1 MAKKFWKHID
11 KIFLGSITTLVLL
24 IVNILCWI
32 FSADFMIP
40 MWLYI
45 ITMLVMYICC
55 IVVYAVASSKKES
68 IVYRLPTVMS
78 IYKDPQNLIF
88 IVEKNELFNINSYV
102 TICYQSQDELLETVL
117 ALGVVDS
124 TTSEG
129 YLQITI
135 EKMIQNEKV
144 EKVLKSLKDTK
155 AYRDSIKIKP
165 GIHRDLL
172 KED

>member
-1 MAKKFWKHID
+1 MSRKFWKNVD
-11 KIFLGSITTLVLL
+11 KILLGSITVLVLL
-24 IVNILCWI
+24 AINILCWI
-32 FSADFMIP
+32 FNADYMIP

-45 ITMLVMYICC
+45 ITILVMYISC
-55 IVVYAVASSKKES
+55 IVVYAVASAKKES
-68 IVYRLPTVMS
+68 VVYRLPTVLS
-78 IYKDPQNLIF
+78 IYKDQQNLIF

-117 ALGVVDS
+117 GLGVVDS

-129 YLQITI
+129 YFQITI
-135 EKMIQNEKV
+135 EKMISNEKV
-144 EKVLKSLKDTK
+144 EKLVKSLKDTK
-155 AYRDSIKIKP
+155 AFRDAIKIKP

>member
-1 MAKKFWKHID
+1 MSRKFWKNVD
-11 KIFLGSITTLVLL
+11 KILLGSITVLVLL
-24 IVNILCWI
+24 AINILCWI
-32 FSADFMIP
+32 FSADYMIP

-45 ITMLVMYICC
+45 ITILVMYISC
-55 IVVYAVASSKKES
+55 IVVYAVASAKKES
-68 IVYRLPTVMS
+68 VVYRLPTVLS
-78 IYKDPQNLIF
+78 IYKDQQNLIF

-117 ALGVVDS
+117 GLGVVDS

-129 YLQITI
+129 YFQITI
-135 EKMIQNEKV
+135 EKMISNEKV
-144 EKVLKSLKDTK
+144 EKLVKSLKDTK
-155 AYRDSIKIKP
+155 AFRDAIKIKP

>member
-1 MAKKFWKHID
+1 MSRKFWKNVD
-11 KIFLGSITTLVLL
+11 KILLGSITVLVLL
-24 IVNILCWI
+24 AINILCWI
-32 FSADFMIP
+32 FSADYMIP

-45 ITMLVMYICC
+45 ITILVMYISC
-55 IVVYAVASSKKES
+55 IVVYAVASAKKES
-68 IVYRLPTVMS
+68 VVYRLPTVLS
-78 IYKDPQNLIF
+78 IYKDQQNLIF

-117 ALGVVDS
+117 GLGVVDS

-129 YLQITI
+129 YFQITI
-135 EKMIQNEKV
+135 EKMISNEKV
-144 EKVLKSLKDTK
+144 EKLVKSLKDTK
-155 AYRDSIKIKP
+155 AFRDTIKIKP

>member
-1 MAKKFWKHID
+1 MSRKFWKNVD
-11 KIFLGSITTLVLL
+11 KILLGSITVLVLL
-24 IVNILCWI
+24 AINILCWI
-32 FSADFMIP
+32 FNADYMIP

-45 ITMLVMYICC
+45 ITILVMYISC
-55 IVVYAVASSKKES
+55 IVVYAVASAKKES
-68 IVYRLPTVMS
+68 VVYRLPTVLS
-78 IYKDPQNLIF
+78 IYKDQQNLIF

-117 ALGVVDS
+117 GLGVVDS

-129 YLQITI
+129 YFQITI
-135 EKMIQNEKV
+135 EKMISNEKI
-144 EKVLKSLKDTK
+144 EKLVKSLKDTK
-155 AYRDSIKIKP
+155 AFRDAIKIKP

>member
-1 MAKKFWKHID
+1 MSRKFWKNVD
-11 KIFLGSITTLVLL
+11 KILLGGITVLVLL
-24 IVNILCWI
+24 AINILCWI
-32 FSADFMIP
+32 FSADYMIP

-45 ITMLVMYICC
+45 ITILVMYISC
-55 IVVYAVASSKKES
+55 IVVYAVASAKKES
-68 IVYRLPTVMS
+68 VVYRLPTVLS
-78 IYKDPQNLIF
+78 IYKDQQNLIF

-117 ALGVVDS
+117 GLGVVDS

-129 YLQITI
+129 YFQITI
-135 EKMIQNEKV
+135 EKMISNEKV
-144 EKVLKSLKDTK
+144 EKLVKSLKDTK
-155 AYRDSIKIKP
+155 AFRDAIKVKP